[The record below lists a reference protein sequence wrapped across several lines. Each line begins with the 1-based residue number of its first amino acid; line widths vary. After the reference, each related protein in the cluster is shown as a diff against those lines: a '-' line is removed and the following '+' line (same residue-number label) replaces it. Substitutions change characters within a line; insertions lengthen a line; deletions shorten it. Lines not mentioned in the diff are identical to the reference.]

1 MQHFEKSQFKPGD
14 LVKYV
19 QQMIDRRWLWGG
31 VSSVE
36 HYGLVQSLAIDE
48 DGVWWGIYIVLIDGQ
63 QRWINESQL
72 ERIECAK

>member
-19 QQMIDRRWLWGG
+19 QRILPF
-31 VSSVE
+31 VE

-48 DGVWWGIYIVLIDGQ
+48 DGVWWGIYIVLIDGR

-72 ERIECAK
+72 ERIECAE